1 MEPLEAVYDILV
13 VAVPDDVV
21 STEGVV
27 DPVPEVVE
35 SVGVGVVVDTV
46 PEVVESVDVGVVVV
60 VDAVPVEV
68 EVVDVVV
75 DAFAVIVE
83 PTAVVVDP
91 DTALSVVES
100 FFLFRVKPTLNPIV
114 SATTAKPNTPSKTN
128 RLRRVYFELD
138 LGAYCTKNEWIIRK
152 DQGENICIR

>member
-1 MEPLEAVYDILV
+1 MFGLKSCKVTLMEPLEAVYDILV

-27 DPVPEVVE
+27 DTVPEVVE
-35 SVGVGVVVDTV
+35 SVEVGGVVDTV
-46 PEVVESVDVGVVVV
+46 AEVVEPVDVGVVVV

-83 PTAVVVDP
+83 STAVVVDP
-91 DTALSVVES
+91 VAALSVVV
-100 FFLFRVKPTLNPIV
+100 LFALSRVKPTLKPIV
-114 SATTAKPNTPSKTN
+114 SATTAKPSNPSRTN
-128 RLRRVYFELD
+128 RLRRVDFELD
-138 LGAYCTKNEWIIRK
+138 LATSCAKN
-152 DQGENICIR
+152 G